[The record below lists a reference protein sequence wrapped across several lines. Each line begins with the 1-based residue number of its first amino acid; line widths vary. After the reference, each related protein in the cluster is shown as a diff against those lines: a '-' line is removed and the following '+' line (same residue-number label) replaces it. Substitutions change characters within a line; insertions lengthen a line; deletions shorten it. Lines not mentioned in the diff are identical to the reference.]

1 VRVGVIGCGAVAFYC
16 HLPALRR
23 IGGVKVVAGADPDE
37 GARMRVR
44 RKVRGSM
51 HSDPQEIL
59 QRPDIDAVI
68 ISVPP
73 HLHAD
78 IAVAAAMAGKHLYLE
93 KPVATTMSDAAR
105 IADAVARGGV
115 TAVTGF
121 NRRLHPLYEQARTI
135 LHAGRVGQVRAVQTT
150 YTEPSP
156 PDGMPAWKR
165 WRHTGGG
172 ALLDLAS
179 HHFDLLRWFLD
190 DEIGVIGASIA
201 SIESQH
207 DSASVQILMKS
218 GIGVQSYF
226 SFRAGPADH
235 LEFICERGTLRI
247 DRHRAAL
254 TVLEPRRFGYG
265 ARRGR
270 IKPRRANAA
279 WRLRRIL
286 KPAGDPSYVRALR
299 AFVGEA
305 EGGPRKAAS
314 LEDGI
319 RSLEVVLAAEE
330 SARTARPVSP
340 QRT

>member
-1 VRVGVIGCGAVAFYC
+1 VIGCGAVAFYC

-23 IGGVKVVAGADPDE
+23 IRGVKVVAGADPDE
-37 GARMRVR
+37 RARMRVK

-51 HSDPQEIL
+51 HSDAQEIL

-93 KPVATTMSDAAR
+93 KPVATTIADAAR
-105 IADAVARGGV
+105 VADAVARSGV
-115 TAVTGF
+115 TAVSGF
-121 NRRLHPLYEQARTI
+121 NRRLHPLYEQARAI
-135 LHAGRVGQVRAVQTT
+135 MRAGRIGEVRAVQTT
-150 YTEPSP
+150 YTEPAP

-190 DEIGVIGASIA
+190 DEIGVIGASIT

-218 GIGVQSYF
+218 GIGVQSFF

-247 DRHRAAL
+247 DHHRASL
-254 TVLEPRRFGYG
+254 TLLEPRRFGYG

-270 IKPRRANAA
+270 IRPRRANAA

-286 KPAGDPSYVRALR
+286 RPAGDPSYARALR

-305 EGGPRKAAS
+305 EGGPRIAAS

-330 SARTARPVSP
+330 SARTARPVPP
-340 QRT
+340 QRI